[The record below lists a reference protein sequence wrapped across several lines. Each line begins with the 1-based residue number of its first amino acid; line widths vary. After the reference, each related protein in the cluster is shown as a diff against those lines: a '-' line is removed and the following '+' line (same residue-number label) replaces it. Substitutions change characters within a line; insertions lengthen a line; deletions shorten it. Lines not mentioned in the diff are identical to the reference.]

1 MKNWFSQNLFG
12 VGLLIASLV
21 VGFSATYY
29 YTIFLPQKEQHRTQ
43 IEETKLE
50 AERQEKLTG
59 ALRERQMKEEKQ
71 ECFVK
76 ATEVKERVI
85 RAENS
90 VVMNGQQITRVD
102 YDKVFSNEYG
112 DCLMMFGLK

>member
-1 MKNWFSQNLFG
+1 MKNWLSQNWFG
-12 VGLLIASLV
+12 VGLLVVIFV
-21 VGFSATYY
+21 VGFSAAYY
-29 YTIFLPQKEQHRTQ
+29 YTIFLPQKEQNRTQ

-59 ALRERQMKEEKQ
+59 VLREQQMKKERR

-76 ATEVKERVI
+76 ATEAKERVI

>member
-1 MKNWFSQNLFG
+1 MKNWFSQNWFG
-12 VGLLIASLV
+12 TGLLVAIFV
-21 VGFSATYY
+21 MGFSVAYY
-29 YTIFLPQKEQHRTQ
+29 YTIFLPQKEQNRTQ

-59 ALRERQMKEEKQ
+59 VLREQQMKKERRER
-71 ECFVK
+71 FVK
-76 ATEVKERVI
+76 ATEAKERVI